1 DLNMENPE
9 VRAELRRIIGYW
21 LQLGVAGF
29 RVDAVPFILEATKP
43 GVKEPEMK
51 FEYLREIRRFL
62 QWRRGDAVLLGEA
75 NVMPEESKKY
85 FGPEGSGIHLMFNF
99 YVNQHLFYAL
109 ATAEI
114 APLVDALQA
123 TKHIFHNVQ
132 WAHFLRN
139 HDELDLGRLTEE
151 QRQKVFAR
159 FGPEKDMQL
168 YDRGIR
174 RRLTPMLG
182 NRQHT
187 ELAYSLMFSLPGTP
201 V

>member
-1 DLNMENPE
+1 
-9 VRAELRRIIGYW
+9 
-21 LQLGVAGF
+21 
-29 RVDAVPFILEATKP
+29 
-43 GVKEPEMK
+43 
-51 FEYLREIRRFL
+51 
-62 QWRRGDAVLLGEA
+62 
-75 NVMPEESKKY
+75 
-85 FGPEGSGIHLMFNF
+85 MFNF

-114 APLVDALQA
+114 APLVDALQD
-123 TKHIFHNVQ
+123 TKDIFHNVQ

-187 ELAYSLMFSLPGTP
+187 EPAYSLMFSLPGTP
-201 V
+201 VIRYGDEIGMGENLDLKERDAVRTPMQ